1 MIELH
6 DPRGTSETRRATI
19 AARPTT
25 LHGLTIGLL
34 DNGKENADALLDRT
48 ADLLAQRGATI
59 VRARKPSFSRPAPDD
74 VIASLAQCSAVVA
87 AHGG

>member
-6 DPRGTSETRRATI
+6 DPRGSRETQSVAIAT
-19 AARPTT
+19 RPKS

-34 DNGKENADALLDRT
+34 DNGKENGDALLDRT
-48 ADLLAQRGATI
+48 AERLAARGATI
-59 VRARKPSFSRPAPDD
+59 VRARKPSFSRPAPLE
-74 VIASLAQCSAVVA
+74 VIESLAHCAAVIA

>member
-6 DPRGTSETRRATI
+6 DPRGSRETPSVRLAT
-19 AARPTT
+19 RPRS

-34 DNGKENADALLDRT
+34 ENGKENADALLDRT
-48 ADLLAQRGATI
+48 AERLTERGATI
-59 VRARKPSFSRPAPDD
+59 VRARKPSFSRPAPLE
-74 VIASLAQCSAVVA
+74 VIDSLAHCAAVIA

>member
-6 DPRGTSETRRATI
+6 DPRGLRETRL
-19 AARPTT
+19 ARVASRPSS

-34 DNGKENADALLDRT
+34 ENGKENADALLDRT
-48 ADLLAQRGATI
+48 AERLAQRGATI
-59 VRARKPSFSRPAPDD
+59 VRARKPSFSRPAPGE
-74 VIASLAQCSAVVA
+74 VIDSLAHCAAVIA